1 MTIYTTGASDLPAVA
16 ERNRNSMMLQ
26 AGNKNTN
33 PLFVWDGVHSG
44 LYIAKTTGM
53 GFVIGAGRA
62 AINAASSADGTLTA
76 VLTGDEPGAFEPN
89 ETAADRRDLV
99 ILRAYPNNPSTTGV
113 AVEVIKG
120 VAGATTWPATPAGA
134 IALYGVIIGAGMSA
148 ANGGW
153 NRAWTTDLRKPI
165 GVPEFIDY
173 TPTWGNFQNL
183 GSNYQSKGRY
193 RIDGDKVSC
202 HVSLTG
208 GVGAL
213 MGTAHLLNFSL
224 PIPSKGGWVYSG
236 QGSLHHPDVTGLAY
250 QLHILSA
257 GGGATIHAIANSAP
271 MGALVGPGSTYAGYP
286 FGQGTVIFCNLEYFI
301 DPQ

>member
-16 ERNRNSMMLQ
+16 ERNRNSLMLQ
-26 AGNKNTN
+26 SGHKDTN

-62 AINAASSADGTLTA
+62 AVNAASSADGTLSV

-89 ETAADRRDLV
+89 DTAADRRDLV
-99 ILRAYPNNPSTTGV
+99 VLKAYPDNPSTTGV
-113 AVEVIKG
+113 KVEVVKG
-120 VAGATTWPATPAGA
+120 VPGATEWPATPAGA
-134 IALYGVIIGAGMSA
+134 ISLYGVIIGAGVSA

-153 NRAWTTDLRKPI
+153 NRAWTTDLRNPI
-165 GVPEFIDY
+165 GVPQFIEY
-173 TPTWGNFQNL
+173 TPTWSNFGNL
-183 GSNYQSKGRY
+183 GSNYVSRGRY
-193 RIDGDKVSC
+193 RVDGDKVSC
-202 HVSLTG
+202 HVSLEA
-208 GVGAL
+208 GAGAV
-213 MGTAHLLNFSL
+213 MGDNWLHAFSL

-236 QGSLHHPDVTGLAY
+236 LGSLHHPNTSGLAY
-250 QLHILSA
+250 QLHVLSA

-271 MGALVGPGSTYAGYP
+271 MGALVAPGSSYAGYP
-286 FGQGTVIFCNLEYFI
+286 FAQGTTIFCNLEYFI